1 MSVHMGKRCMH
12 MQQAILQGDVELL
25 QKLLAG
31 QWRNPRGDGIFIL
44 SLKALLTV
52 INAPEVE
59 SVNHFDFIHWWGG
72 GCYAHVMHRQLSRI
86 RTQKLELHQ
95 QEQEGVFLAKQS
107 PHVCSLQGFPTVEP
121 LVLHKRFKA
130 AGAIRFG
137 ESHT

>member
-1 MSVHMGKRCMH
+1 MIEEGRSKEGRKRRLLRPRSLSSQLVLWFQVLFDVRQVMSVHMGKRCMH

-59 SVNHFDFIHWWGG
+59 SVNHFDFTHWWGG
-72 GCYAHVMHRQLSRI
+72 GCYAHVMHRQ
-86 RTQKLELHQ
+86 
-95 QEQEGVFLAKQS
+95 
-107 PHVCSLQGFPTVEP
+107 
-121 LVLHKRFKA
+121 
-130 AGAIRFG
+130 GAM
-137 ESHT
+137 